1 MALGRSPISLNDASN
16 ITHSAIATQDSS
28 WVTTTFNALC
38 TAHCSYTVQD
48 FNVNFANHDGKSV
61 RYRTVLCAWYHVQE
75 RNVPDHGSATSSTGA
90 GVHYKVVW
98 GYHEPWLQEVV
109 LLEKTSSNRS
119 DPFLYDQ
126 SFRSQRW
133 ARFSLSFCLS
143 VTSSVVHYED
153 GDTVVWFVSK
163 RLGLIAWLRESMS
176 RRNPSSRSASS
187 PKVEE
192 KLCSFSPYGGRP
204 EEASIDQVA
213 IKSLYHAPKIYIKCW
228 NRKILALRMPP
239 ISLNTASNI
248 THSAIASQ
256 DSSRVTTTFD
266 SVCIVE
272 YTVRREIST

>member
-1 MALGRSPISLNDASN
+1 MSDDDLQCALYSTLFIYGARLQRKFCESRRKVGTIS
-16 ITHSAIATQDSS
+16 
-28 WVTTTFNALC
+28 
-38 TAHCSYTVQD
+38 
-48 FNVNFANHDGKSV
+48 
-61 RYRTVLCAWYHVQE
+61 YRTVQE

-109 LLEKTSSNRS
+109 LLERTSSNRS

-153 GDTVVWFVSK
+153 GDTEVWFFSK
-163 RLGLIAWLRESMS
+163 RLGLIVWLRESMS

-192 KLCSFSPYGGRP
+192 KTLLFFPLCHYGGRP

-213 IKSLYHAPKIYIKCW
+213 IKTLYHAPKIYIKCW